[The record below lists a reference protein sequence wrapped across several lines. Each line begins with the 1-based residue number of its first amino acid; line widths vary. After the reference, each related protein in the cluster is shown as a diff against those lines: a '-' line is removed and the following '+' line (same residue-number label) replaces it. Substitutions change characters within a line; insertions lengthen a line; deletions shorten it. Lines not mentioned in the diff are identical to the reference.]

1 MARCP
6 KTAAKHMEK
15 IKLEFSATPSL
26 FPTSGIVV
34 VLTLDEKGKNYT
46 VGYDDRLTEIMNKV
60 SEKLEELPPLPK
72 RVLNA
77 FTENAIN
84 KILSK
89 DEIPND
95 SGMMVLD
102 GNSYNIVINKGSL
115 RKEYWADE
123 VSIETYHLLRYLA
136 SWYRRQ

>member
-1 MARCP
+1 
-6 KTAAKHMEK
+6 MEK

-34 VLTLDEKGKNYT
+34 VLTLDEKGKSYKAKLGN
-46 VGYDDRLTEIMNKV
+46 EIFNSLLGKQ
-60 SEKLEELPPLPK
+60 KELSPLPK
-72 RVLNA
+72 RVLDA

-89 DEIPND
+89 DEIPNE
-95 SGMMVLD
+95 SGKVVLD
-102 GNSYNIVINKGSL
+102 GHHYEIKITKGNL
-115 RKEYWADE
+115 RKEYDADDL
-123 VSIETYHLLRYLA
+123 SIETYPLLRYLA